1 MRGIGV
7 VIALVMATAIVR
19 AETPQEKAD
28 KLFTQG
34 RDLIKAGDAKG
45 ACEKFEQA
53 IALDSNAPGVMLNLG
68 LCYEKLGRLATS
80 LRWYRKAQFAAS
92 EAKPRLTEYE
102 EAATLRTG
110 ELAAKVAVYRLDVSA
125 APADVE
131 VRVDGDRVNPSDYA
145 KLELDAGSRQLEA
158 RASGKT
164 PYATTLVIV
173 DGKRE
178 SLAIPK
184 LEDAPVV
191 VVPTLDPHVGRKRR
205 IIGIGLGVIGLGTA
219 ITIPFVAKRIQSD
232 FFDTE
237 APDPDPITL
246 MHRDE
251 KSKTMKIL
259 GVAWFAGLAAIGAGA
274 YLYFTAPSASESRV
288 QAIVPVL
295 TPDQAGVA
303 VTGRF

>member
-1 MRGIGV
+1 MLGLAAG
-7 VIALVMATAIVR
+7 TVR

-53 IALDSNAPGVMLNLG
+53 IALDNNAPGVMLNLG

-102 EAATLRTG
+102 EAATLRTV
-110 ELAAKVAVYRLDVSA
+110 ELATKVAIYRVDVTA

-131 VRVDGDRVNPSDYA
+131 VRVDGARINPDDYA
-145 KLELDAGSRQLEA
+145 KLELDSGSRQIEA

-191 VVPTLDPHVGRKRR
+191 VVRTVDPRIGRKRR

-219 ITIPFVAKRIQSD
+219 ITIPFIAKRIASD
-232 FFDTE
+232 FYDSE
-237 APDPDPITL
+237 APDPDPITD
-246 MHRDE
+246 RDR
-251 KSKTMKIL
+251 KHQHKIDVAL
-259 GVAWFAGLAAIGAGA
+259 GVAWFAGLAAIGGGA
-274 YLYFTAPSASESRV
+274 YLYFTAPTTTERRV
-288 QAIVPVL
+288 QAIIPVL
-295 TPDQAGVA
+295 TPDHAGVA